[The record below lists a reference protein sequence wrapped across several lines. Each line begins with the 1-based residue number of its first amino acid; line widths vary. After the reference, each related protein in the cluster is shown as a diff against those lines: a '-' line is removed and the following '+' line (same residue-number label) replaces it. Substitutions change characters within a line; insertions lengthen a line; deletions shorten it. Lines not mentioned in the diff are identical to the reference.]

1 MVYENV
7 MLHHQCNLAVF
18 AQFLSGLHIMDYS
31 LIVGIHDCTVED
43 KQQRNTF
50 PVPADEEEDEEE
62 GLAEEVQEECAEEE
76 ENGVDEDGEGVP
88 TPPDSPQPITPMPPF
103 NGELDGELE
112 RFGVRSAEGKCRG
125 AVSPCFWQV
134 MGGCVFFTA

>member
-1 MVYENV
+1 
-7 MLHHQCNLAVF
+7 
-18 AQFLSGLHIMDYS
+18 MDYS

-50 PVPADEEEDEEE
+50 PVPADEEEEEEE
-62 GLAEEVQEECAEEE
+62 GPGEEVPEEYAEEE

-103 NGELDGELE
+103 NGELDAELE
-112 RFGVRSAEGKCRG
+112 RFGVRSAEGECR
-125 AVSPCFWQV
+125 AAISS
-134 MGGCVFFTA
+134 VFDRLWVAFFLLYPICTRLHPIFSQY